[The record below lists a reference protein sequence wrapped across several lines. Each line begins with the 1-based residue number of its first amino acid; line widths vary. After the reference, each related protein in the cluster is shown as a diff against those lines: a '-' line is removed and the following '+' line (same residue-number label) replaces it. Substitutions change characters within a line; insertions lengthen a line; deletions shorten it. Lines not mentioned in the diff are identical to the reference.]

1 MIFDTPNLPE
11 KFIQVID
18 LINDLRNRLRHVTSD
33 NLNRWHG
40 YLARMSYARLI
51 HQSNTME
58 GVNAT
63 FDDAVA
69 AVDGETPADPTSH
82 DWRALSGHR
91 DAMDYIIQLSK
102 DTGIA
107 YNEGTLLGLHFMMM
121 RHDLSKN
128 PGRYRPGP
136 VYVTNSVS
144 GVRVY
149 EAPPM
154 EMVPQLMAELINR
167 LNAKSSEDVLV
178 RAAMA
183 HLNLTMIH
191 PFRDGNGRMARAL
204 QTMVLARDGILD
216 PRFSSIEEY
225 VGRNSAAYYE
235 VLALV
240 GKGAW
245 HPDHDALPWIRF
257 CLKAH
262 HEQAQRLLR
271 RVEEVEILWGRL
283 EALVKTRG
291 LPARTIEALSRAA
304 SGMPIRSAIY
314 RNDTKVSQQVAKRD
328 LQILVASG
336 LLTPEGEKR
345 GRIYRRSPVLKQIY
359 EDSRIRRAYRDPFGD
374 SVTESSRSE
383 MTDQKNLF
391 LVEA

>member
-1 MIFDTPNLPE
+1 
-11 KFIQVID
+11 
-18 LINDLRNRLRHVTSD
+18 
-33 NLNRWHG
+33 
-40 YLARMSYARLI
+40 
-51 HQSNTME
+51 
-58 GVNAT
+58 
-63 FDDAVA
+63 
-69 AVDGETPADPTSH
+69 
-82 DWRALSGHR
+82 
-91 DAMDYIIQLSK
+91 
-102 DTGIA
+102 
-107 YNEGTLLGLHFMMM
+107 
-121 RHDLSKN
+121 
-128 PGRYRPGP
+128 
-136 VYVTNSVS
+136 
-144 GVRVY
+144 
-149 EAPPM
+149 
-154 EMVPQLMAELINR
+154 
-167 LNAKSSEDVLV
+167 
-178 RAAMA
+178 
-183 HLNLTMIH
+183 
-191 PFRDGNGRMARAL
+191 
-204 QTMVLARDGILD
+204 MVLARDGILD